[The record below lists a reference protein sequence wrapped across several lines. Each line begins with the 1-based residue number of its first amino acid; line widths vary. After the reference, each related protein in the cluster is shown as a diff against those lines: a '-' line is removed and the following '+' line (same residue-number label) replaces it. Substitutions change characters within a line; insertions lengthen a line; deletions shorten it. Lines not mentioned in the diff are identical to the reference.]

1 MTRPGYCSQCG
12 AELSPGFRFC
22 PGCGAATS
30 GTAAPRVP
38 AATIDTASGADPK
51 PPSPASERALKDF
64 EAQFDALKK
73 RVSTKKSHSI
83 LTDPELGGKMRF
95 FMMGCAVLAV
105 AALMGA
111 MLFAIR
117 FLEEVAKRQPG

>member
-1 MTRPGYCSQCG
+1 MTGPGYCSQCG

-22 PGCGAATS
+22 PGGGAATS
-30 GTAAPRVP
+30 GDAPRVP
-38 AATIDTASGADPK
+38 AAATDTASGADPK

-105 AALMGA
+105 AALLGA

>member
-1 MTRPGYCSQCG
+1 MTGPGYCSQCG

-30 GTAAPRVP
+30 GDAPR
-38 AATIDTASGADPK
+38 ATIPADADPK
-51 PPSPASERALKDF
+51 PPSPAAERALKDF

-105 AALMGA
+105 AALLGA

>member
-1 MTRPGYCSQCG
+1 MTGPGYCSQCG

-30 GTAAPRVP
+30 GTAALRVP
-38 AATIDTASGADPK
+38 AAAIDTASDAAPK
-51 PPSPASERALKDF
+51 PPSPQSERALKDF

-83 LTDPELGGKMRF
+83 LTDPELAESMRRK
-95 FMMGCAVLAV
+95 AKER
-105 AALMGA
+105 AAQRTWA
-111 MLFAIR
+111 RCCTVVEEAIR
-117 FLEEVAKRQPG
+117 PLLN

>member
-1 MTRPGYCSQCG
+1 MTGPGYCSQCG

-30 GTAAPRVP
+30 GAASPRVP
-38 AATIDTASGADPK
+38 AAAADTATDAAPK

-73 RVSTKKSHSI
+73 RVSNKKSHSI

-105 AALMGA
+105 AALLGA